1 MAGPSGAFLEQQPAL
16 SVAPG
21 VAIFLLVLAFNLL
34 GDALRDI
41 LDPRLRGVVR

>member
-1 MAGPSGAFLEQQPAL
+1 MLQAAFPFLEKQPVL

-34 GDALRDI
+34 GDAMRDI